1 MSYTSKFT
9 ERFDIDPSDPI
20 LQEINAPPSPKSCP
34 IYCSPESYMSNSSLH
49 SQVSSKS
56 TNTKGIAIPQKK
68 RNVITVTPP
77 CSPPQNS
84 EKHHDALAS
93 KLKKIVNS
101 ISKKKNRSSSVPFS
115 FSKSIPTK

>member
-9 ERFDIDPSDPI
+9 EIFDIDPSDPI

-34 IYCSPESYMSNSSLH
+34 VYYSPELDLSHSSLH
-49 SQVSSKS
+49 SQISSKS

-68 RNVITVTPP
+68 RNAITVTPP
-77 CSPPQNS
+77 CSPPRNS
-84 EKHHDALAS
+84 EKHHEALAS

-101 ISKKKNRSSSVPFS
+101 ISKKKDSSSSVPFS